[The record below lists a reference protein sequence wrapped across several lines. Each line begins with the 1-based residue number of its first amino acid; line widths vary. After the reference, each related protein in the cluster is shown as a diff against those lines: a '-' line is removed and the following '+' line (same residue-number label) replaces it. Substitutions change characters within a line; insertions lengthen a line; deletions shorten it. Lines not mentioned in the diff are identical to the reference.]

1 MIFYLLLFNLLFLAA
16 PQLGGACGCED
27 KPQVNILAV
36 VNGVKITKQELGSDA
51 QNRISQ
57 LQNEVL
63 KAREAELELQINTM
77 LLEAEAKRRGLT
89 SGQLVQLEVV
99 GKVIEPTEAEAE
111 EFYKQRKERIPEDF
125 KTVKANIILLLK
137 AERERFEALKF
148 AAALRNT
155 ANITVTTS
163 TVTPPANE
171 LELNRI
177 FARVNSRAITS
188 RDIEESLKPM
198 IYAVQEQVY
207 ALRQQDLDMRINDL
221 LLEQEAK
228 KQNTTPAVILSNA
241 IRSKLPIV
249 TDQQAKAFYEANKAR
264 ISGDFDKVKLQIVG
278 YLTQVE
284 EQKLKQAFAAELRAN
299 AAIQI
304 YLTPP
309 EPPVLRIATD
319 DQPIR
324 GNANAKVTVVEF
336 TDFACP
342 TCAAE
347 QPVFDRLVTEFGA
360 QVKFVVRDF
369 PLNQHKDAIKA
380 AEAAEAARAQG
391 KYWEYTSVLYANQS
405 ALKIENLKHY
415 ATQVGLDRAKFDSEL
430 DHGRF
435 NVQVQQDIS
444 DGEKLR
450 IDSTP
455 TFFVNGK
462 RVRDISY
469 EGLKAAIQ
477 TALRVSTVTR

>member
-1 MIFYLLLFNLLFLAA
+1 M
-16 PQLGGACGCED
+16 
-27 KPQVNILAV
+27 
-36 VNGVKITKQELGSDA
+36 
-51 QNRISQ
+51 
-57 LQNEVL
+57 
-63 KAREAELELQINTM
+63 
-77 LLEAEAKRRGLT
+77 
-89 SGQLVQLEVV
+89 
-99 GKVIEPTEAEAE
+99 PT
-111 EFYKQRKERIPEDF
+111 P
-125 KTVKANIILLLK
+125 
-137 AERERFEALKF
+137 
-148 AAALRNT
+148 
-155 ANITVTTS
+155 
-163 TVTPPANE
+163 
-171 LELNRI
+171 
-177 FARVNSRAITS
+177 
-188 RDIEESLKPM
+188 
-198 IYAVQEQVY
+198 
-207 ALRQQDLDMRINDL
+207 
-221 LLEQEAK
+221 
-228 KQNTTPAVILSNA
+228 
-241 IRSKLPIV
+241 
-249 TDQQAKAFYEANKAR
+249 
-264 ISGDFDKVKLQIVG
+264 KLQSS
-278 YLTQVE
+278 
-284 EQKLKQAFAAELRAN
+284 K
-299 AAIQI
+299 
-304 YLTPP
+304 
-309 EPPVLRIATD
+309 
-319 DQPIR
+319 
-324 GNANAKVTVVEF
+324 F

-342 TCAAE
+342 TCAVE